1 LYKYLKY
8 SKLYTIN
15 TNDIDKINIR
25 KIFIEEYSKMENKE
39 SLKLIENPNNY
50 KGKIDLIKHILE
62 NVKIRK
68 NKHYKKF
75 GRLKKINTFIKAFIN
90 GLNAVSV
97 CSIILSLSP
106 ASPIVMIIA
115 LSTTTISSV
124 SSAVSS
130 SIDIEGKIHSH
141 NTSNLQ
147 YNDLYRD
154 ISARLL
160 RNGMSSQDLDNLLGE
175 INTRIS
181 LIEDSSLPIS

>member
-1 LYKYLKY
+1 
-8 SKLYTIN
+8 
-15 TNDIDKINIR
+15 
-25 KIFIEEYSKMENKE
+25 MENKE

-50 KGKIDLIKHILE
+50 KGKIDLIKNILE
-62 NVKIRK
+62 NVKIRRK
-68 NKHYKKF
+68 GHYKKF
-75 GRLKKINTFIKAFIN
+75 CKFKKINTFMKGFIN

-115 LSTTTISSV
+115 LTSTTISSV
-124 SSAVSS
+124 SSAVLS
-130 SIDIEGKIHSH
+130 SIDIENKIHSH

-160 RNGMSSQDLDNLLGE
+160 RNGMSSQDLDYLLGE

-181 LIEDSSLPIS
+181 LIEDSSLPISIK

>member
-1 LYKYLKY
+1 
-8 SKLYTIN
+8 
-15 TNDIDKINIR
+15 
-25 KIFIEEYSKMENKE
+25 MENKE

-62 NVKIRK
+62 NVKIRRTQ
-68 NKHYKKF
+68 HYKKF
-75 GRLKKINTFIKAFIN
+75 GKLKKINTFIKAFIN

-97 CSIILSLSP
+97 CSIVLALSP

-115 LSTTTISSV
+115 LSTTTISGIT
-124 SSAVSS
+124 SAITS
-130 SIDIEGKIHSH
+130 SIDIENKIHSN

-160 RNGMSSQDLDNLLGE
+160 RNGMSSLDLDHLLSE
-175 INTRIS
+175 INTRMS
-181 LIEDSSLPIS
+181 LIEDSSLPI